1 MVERAATLALVTPLN
16 WLAQDRY
23 EKFRISMLND
33 AEWNL
38 ALVLGAGAFDAI
50 SGEVVKPQLFIST
63 SRKPPDGH
71 HFHGQDVASLPGVA
85 QKREA
90 ARTSPL
96 ATLRQR
102 DFLHTPKR
110 RITITA
116 ERVTTRLLDAAY
128 YVNGIQT
135 GDSPRFTLQFWE
147 LRCVS
152 GGWAT
157 KQTTVEETTSYGG
170 MTQVVYWQDGEGV
183 LAAFVR
189 EKLDSESTGAWL
201 RGREAWGKRGVLVSA
216 MGSLQVSLYLGDLF
230 DDNTVAIIPRDPAAL
245 PAIWSLCSVD
255 SYHDSVR
262 DIDKALKVRG
272 PLVEV
277 DFDPSEW
284 GARAARD
291 FPNGVPA
298 PDSFDP
304 TQWLFNGHPKGS
316 DNPLHVGVARLVGYQ
331 WPRQT
336 GSEFPDCPAL
346 GPDGLEKHADADGI
360 VCLSSVR
367 GEPSAADRLIGLL
380 AEAYGP
386 DWSGDVLAKLLA
398 DADAAGKSLDDWL
411 RDLFFEQHVAL
422 FHQRPF
428 VWHVWDGL
436 RDGFNA
442 LVNYHRLAG
451 PDGQGSRTLQKL
463 TFEYLGDW
471 ISRQK
476 AAYERGE
483 EGAEAR
489 LTAATHLQ
497 EQLKK
502 IIEGEPPFDIFVR
515 WKPLPEQPIGWHP
528 DINDGVRVN
537 IRPFMTARPLGA
549 RAKAACIL
557 RTPPRISW
565 DKDRGKEPDRP
576 KADFPWFWKWDES
589 TADFAGGAEFD
600 GCRHNDL
607 HYSRACKEKARETAS
622 GAAPGASKAKVIA

>member
-1 MVERAATLALVTPLN
+1 
-16 WLAQDRY
+16 
-23 EKFRISMLND
+23 
-33 AEWNL
+33 
-38 ALVLGAGAFDAI
+38 
-50 SGEVVKPQLFIST
+50 
-63 SRKPPDGH
+63 
-71 HFHGQDVASLPGVA
+71 
-85 QKREA
+85 
-90 ARTSPL
+90 
-96 ATLRQR
+96 
-102 DFLHTPKR
+102 
-110 RITITA
+110 
-116 ERVTTRLLDAAY
+116 
-128 YVNGIQT
+128 
-135 GDSPRFTLQFWE
+135 
-147 LRCVS
+147 
-152 GGWAT
+152 
-157 KQTTVEETTSYGG
+157 
-170 MTQVVYWQDGEGV
+170 
-183 LAAFVR
+183 
-189 EKLDSESTGAWL
+189 
-201 RGREAWGKRGVLVSA
+201 
-216 MGSLQVSLYLGDLF
+216 
-230 DDNTVAIIPRDPAAL
+230 
-245 PAIWSLCSVD
+245 
-255 SYHDSVR
+255 
-262 DIDKALKVRG
+262 
-272 PLVEV
+272 
-277 DFDPSEW
+277 
-284 GARAARD
+284 
-291 FPNGVPA
+291 
-298 PDSFDP
+298 
-304 TQWLFNGHPKGS
+304 
-316 DNPLHVGVARLVGYQ
+316 VGYQ